1 MNTRHFKYLIII
13 KSIIMKQILF
23 AVALAT
29 SVSSICMGQN
39 NGNVEQTIMNIEQE
53 LTNALLKSDASV
65 FDRYTADNFIF
76 TDPGGGLG
84 HKTEMI
90 ASMKA
95 GDFKFES
102 SKIDSMKVQ
111 VYGNTAVAN
120 YRTTDKGKI
129 KDFDVSGQYRWTDVF
144 VKQNDRWLLVAGQGT
159 PIAKQ
164 N

>member
-1 MNTRHFKYLIII
+1 
-13 KSIIMKQILF
+13 MKQILF
-23 AVALAT
+23 VVALAI
-29 SVSSICMGQN
+29 SMSSICMGQD

-65 FDRYTADNFIF
+65 FDRYAADDFIF
-76 TDPGGGLG
+76 TDPGGSLG
-84 HKTEMI
+84 HKAAMI

-111 VYGNTAVAN
+111 VYGNTAVVT

-129 KDFDVSGQYRWTDVF
+129 KDFDISGQYRWTDVF

-159 PIAKQ
+159 PIAQ
-164 N
+164 QGH

>member
-1 MNTRHFKYLIII
+1 
-13 KSIIMKQILF
+13 MKQILF
-23 AVALAT
+23 AFALAT

-65 FDRYTADNFIF
+65 FDRYTAANFIF

-159 PIAKQ
+159 PIAQ
-164 N
+164 QGH

>member
-1 MNTRHFKYLIII
+1 
-13 KSIIMKQILF
+13 MKQILF
-23 AVALAT
+23 MVALT
-29 SVSSICMGQN
+29 VSMSSICMGQDS
-39 NGNVEQTIMNIEQE
+39 GNVEQTIMNIEQE

-65 FDRYTADNFIF
+65 FDRYFADNFIF
-76 TDPGGGLG
+76 TDPGGSLAY
-84 HKTEMI
+84 KTQMI

-144 VKQNDRWLLVAGQGT
+144 IKLNDRWQVVAGHGT
-159 PIAKQ
+159 PIAH
-164 N
+164 